1 MAGEEDFLLDLRF
14 RQCTFFLVR
23 KKKTAGGKQP
33 GEYCGT
39 CFGIAMG
46 LNGEEDPRSDAN
58 LGEISYIVTAAHVI
72 NGTRD
77 GEELHV
83 RVNTAEGKTH
93 DIIAPVSR
101 WKFHTVTDVAVC
113 AIDWPD
119 DVALEVMLIPLK
131 NLPKSMNDV
140 AEKIVEGEETIAVGL
155 LPEIPGSERIQPI
168 IRTGNIAL
176 MPHEKFN
183 VEVGTGR
190 GAGKRIENVKAY
202 LLEMIAWPGFS
213 GSPVIVYPNR
223 NPRNP
228 RVFDYMAQ
236 FLVLGLVHGLLLSER
251 EVKFSRETMTIKLGA
266 GISVAIPGEDIYEVI
281 VNNGDLRIQ
290 RAELLEQ
297 ARAKAGKTAAA
308 TPSSVKQDV
317 NVSTE
322 QDFEADLRK
331 ATRRVEPSEPDSE
344 KR

>member
-1 MAGEEDFLLDLRF
+1 MPMSGEEDFLLDLRF
-14 RQCTFFLVR
+14 RKCTFFLVR

-39 CFGIAMG
+39 CFGIVMG
-46 LNGEEDPRSDAN
+46 LNGEEDSQPDAN

-72 NGTRD
+72 NNTKG
-77 GEELHV
+77 GEELYV
-83 RVNTAEGKTH
+83 RVNTTGGKTY
-93 DIIAPVSR
+93 DIFAPVSR
-101 WKFHTVTDVAVC
+101 WKFHAVTDVAAC
-113 AIDWPD
+113 AVDWPV
-119 DVALEVMLIPLK
+119 DVTLEVMLIPLK

-140 AEKIVEGEETIAVGL
+140 AVKIVEGEETISVGL
-155 LPEIPGSERIQPI
+155 LPEIPGSERIQPV

-183 VEVGTGR
+183 VEVSSGR

-223 NPRNP
+223 NPINS
-228 RVFDYMAQ
+228 RVFDHMIP

-251 EVKFSRETMTIKLGA
+251 EVKFSRETMVIKLGA

-281 VNNGDLRIQ
+281 MNNGDLRIQ

-297 ARAKAGKTAAA
+297 ARAEAERDR
-308 TPSSVKQDV
+308 TPHHPQ
-317 NVSTE
+317 
-322 QDFEADLRK
+322 
-331 ATRRVEPSEPDSE
+331 
-344 KR
+344 